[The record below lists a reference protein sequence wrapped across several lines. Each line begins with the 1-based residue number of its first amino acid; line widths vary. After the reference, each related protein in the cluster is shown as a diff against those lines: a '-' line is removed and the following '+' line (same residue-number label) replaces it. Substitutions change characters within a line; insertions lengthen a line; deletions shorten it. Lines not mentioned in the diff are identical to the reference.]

1 MESDEEL
8 MAAVARGDE
17 RALAALIERHAAR
30 LHGFLARLAGSR
42 DDADDLLQDTWVRVA
57 RGAHS
62 FDPNRRVRPW
72 LYGIAANL
80 AHDLHRRRSVRQ
92 RALLDGSTQA
102 ATTPAPPRPLE
113 RLDLRE
119 RIARLPAR
127 LREVLALRFYEGLDE
142 AEMAEALGVPRG
154 TVKSRLHGAIR
165 ELRRGWE
172 PEPSEGGKRAR
183 GERSEPS

>member
-8 MAAVARGDE
+8 MAAIARGDE
-17 RALAALIERHAAR
+17 RALAALIERHAVR
-30 LHGFLARLAGSR
+30 LHGFLARLARDR

-57 RGAHS
+57 RGARS
-62 FDPNRRVRPW
+62 FDPNRKVRPW

-80 AHDLHRRRSVRQ
+80 ARDLHRRRGVRQ
-92 RALLDGSTQA
+92 RAVLDGSTAA
-102 ATTPAPPRPLE
+102 ATASPAFRPLE

-119 RIARLPAR
+119 RVARLPSR
-127 LREVLALRFYEGLDE
+127 LREVLLLRFYEGLDE
-142 AEMAEALGVPRG
+142 AEMAEALGVPKG

-172 PEPSEGGKRAR
+172 GA
-183 GERSEPS
+183 